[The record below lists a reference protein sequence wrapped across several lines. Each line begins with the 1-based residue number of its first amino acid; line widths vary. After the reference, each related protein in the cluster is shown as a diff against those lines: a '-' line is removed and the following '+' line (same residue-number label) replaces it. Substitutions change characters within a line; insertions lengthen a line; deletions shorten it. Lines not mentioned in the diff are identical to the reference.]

1 MIIRMI
7 HLIVVCLF
15 VAAAV
20 HVYRIKFEST
30 VQAERLARARLE
42 VKRDGYGCPD
52 WRRPG
57 GARPLGRRYGH
68 HEAGPNAGWRASA
81 HRLQDADVARPG
93 RSRPNPRVRG
103 RAHDDVVVEHARQVD
118 HADEQ
123 DRQDEHGEAELDE
136 SLTGPPPSCSRHGEG
151 RAVATY

>member
-42 VKRDGYGCPD
+42 VKRERNAIAALRSEWAKLDTPARIQQLAQRHTKLRSADATQYEDFERLPERPPQLVPMDATDPIAVIIENADGGDDPD
-52 WRRPG
+52 I
-57 GARPLGRRYGH
+57 
-68 HEAGPNAGWRASA
+68 
-81 HRLQDADVARPG
+81 Q
-93 RSRPNPRVRG
+93 
-103 RAHDDVVVEHARQVD
+103 
-118 HADEQ
+118 
-123 DRQDEHGEAELDE
+123 
-136 SLTGPPPSCSRHGEG
+136 TGSVPDGDTR
-151 RAVATY
+151 